1 MYAFYMVRK
10 DLHDEWFGTHNIYL
24 VWWCDL
30 LRHAEWKTKSVSI
43 KNKTVTLH
51 PGEQVA
57 SINDLVVRWKR
68 GKDMIINFIEL
79 LKEKGLIEK
88 WSSNNISIIRIISNN
103 IDIDADNLSN
113 GKTDNKEIGK
123 TADTQSVSK
132 ALEKDKADNLYKE
145 ATDNSTIH
153 SDNLADNLA
162 DNLSIAKTDNLEIEL
177 IPSKIRNLR
186 GLQWNDTDNLS
197 TEGNDNLA
205 DNLADTT
212 PIYKEKR
219 RKISTTATRDSIN
232 NFSDGG
238 IMIDVA
244 IKMLIADKFQL
255 LQIQRYTGISMSD
268 IILWSVEY
276 VERCGIQRG
285 GYNPKGYNDVIT
297 HFTDWLLSQKTK
309 GRLPRLNLIQTET
322 QAIEIWNKVQAQ
334 LLLDSSIPEEI
345 IISLT
350 FDKYDTESQS
360 IGIIAPDNETKSIIN
375 KEYKTEIEK
384 TISRYTQTKI
394 KTRFGVIEEQV
405 SQV

>member
-1 MYAFYMVRK
+1 MHAFYMVRK
-10 DLHDEWFGTHNIYL
+10 DLHDEWFDTHNIYL

-88 WSSNNISIIRIISNN
+88 WSSNNISIIRIISDN

-113 GKTDNKEIGK
+113 GKTDNNEIGR
-123 TADTQSVSK
+123 TPDTQSVSK

-162 DNLSIAKTDNLEIEL
+162 DNLSITQTDNLEFEL
-177 IPSKIRNLR
+177 IPSNIRNLR
-186 GLQWNDTDNLS
+186 GSQRNDTDNLS
-197 TEGNDNLA
+197 TEGNDNSV

-219 RKISTTATRDSIN
+219 RKISTTPTRDSHKN
-232 NFSDGG
+232 VSERG
-238 IMIDVA
+238 IVIDVA
-244 IKMLIADKFQL
+244 VKMLIADNIQL
-255 LQIQRYTGISMSD
+255 LNIQRYTGISMSD
-268 IILWSVEY
+268 IKLWSVEY

-285 GYNPKGYNDVIT
+285 GYNSKGYNDVIA
-297 HFTDWLLSQKTK
+297 HFTDWLISQKAK
-309 GRLPRLNLIQTET
+309 GKSPRLNLIQTET
-322 QAIEIWNKVQAQ
+322 QAKEIWNKVQAQ
-334 LLLDSSIPEEI
+334 LLLDSAIPKEI
-345 IISLT
+345 ILSLI
-350 FDKYDTESQS
+350 FDKYNSESQS
-360 IGIIAPDNETKSIIN
+360 IGIIAPDSETKSVLN
-375 KEYKTEIEK
+375 KEYKTEIEN
-384 TISRYTQTKI
+384 TFTRYTQTKI
-394 KTRFGVIEEQV
+394 RIRFGIIEQ
-405 SQV
+405 

>member
-103 IDIDADNLSN
+103 IDIDADNLFN

-123 TADTQSVSK
+123 TPDTQSVSK

-162 DNLSIAKTDNLEIEL
+162 DNLSIAKTDNLEDEL

-197 TEGNDNLA
+197 TEENDNSA

-238 IMIDVA
+238 IVIDVA

-255 LQIQRYTGISMSD
+255 LQIQRYTGISMND

-285 GYNPKGYNDVIT
+285 GYNSKGYNDVIA
-297 HFTDWLLSQKTK
+297 HFTDWLLSQKAK
-309 GRLPRLNLIQTET
+309 GRSPRLNLIQTET
-322 QAIEIWNKVQAQ
+322 QAKEIWNKVQAQ
-334 LLLDSSIPEEI
+334 LLLDSAIPEEI
-345 IISLT
+345 ILSLI
-350 FDKYDTESQS
+350 FDKYDLESQY
-360 IGIIAPDNETKSIIN
+360 IGIIAPDSETKTIIN
-375 KEYKTEIEK
+375 KEYKTEIEN
-384 TISRYTQTKI
+384 TFSRYTQTKI
-394 KTRFGVIEEQV
+394 RIRFGVIEEQV

>member
-1 MYAFYMVRK
+1 MHAFYMVRK
-10 DLHDEWFGTHNIYL
+10 DLHDEWFDTHNIYL

-43 KNKTVTLH
+43 KNKTVILH

-88 WSSNNISIIRIISNN
+88 WSSNNISIIRIISDN
-103 IDIDADNLSN
+103 IDIDDDNLSTT
-113 GKTDNKEIGK
+113 KTDNLEIGK
-123 TADTQSVSK
+123 TPDTQSVSK
-132 ALEKDKADNLYKE
+132 TLEKDKADNLNEE

-162 DNLSIAKTDNLEIEL
+162 DNLSITKTDNLETEL

-186 GLQWNDTDNLS
+186 GSQRNDTDNLYEKA
-197 TEGNDNLA
+197 TDDLA

-219 RKISTTATRDSIN
+219 RKISTTATRESIY

-238 IMIDVA
+238 IAIDVA
-244 IKMLIADKFQL
+244 IKMLIADNIQL
-255 LQIQRYTGISMSD
+255 LNIQRYTGISMSD
-268 IILWSVEY
+268 IKLWSVEY

-285 GYNPKGYNDVIT
+285 GYNSKGYNDVIT

-334 LLLDSSIPEEI
+334 LLLDSAIPKEI
-345 IISLT
+345 ILSLI
-350 FDKYDTESQS
+350 FDKYNSESQS
-360 IGIIAPDNETKSIIN
+360 IGIIAPDSETKSVLN
-375 KEYKTEIEK
+375 KEYKTEIEN
-384 TISRYTQTKI
+384 TFTRYTKTKI
-394 KTRFGVIEEQV
+394 RIRFGIIEQ
-405 SQV
+405 

>member
-1 MYAFYMVRK
+1 MHAFYKVRK

-43 KNKTVTLH
+43 KNRTITLH

-88 WSSNNISIIRIISNN
+88 WSSNNISIIRIVSNN
-103 IDIDADNLSN
+103 LDVDADNLSN
-113 GKTDNKEIGK
+113 GKTGNNETDK
-123 TADTQSVSK
+123 TPDTQSVSK
-132 ALEKDKADNLYKE
+132 ALEKDKADNLYKK
-145 ATDNSTIH
+145 ATDNSTILT
-153 SDNLADNLA
+153 DNLADNLA
-162 DNLSIAKTDNLEIEL
+162 DNLSNGKTDNLEVEL

-186 GLQWNDTDNLS
+186 GLQWNDTDNL
-197 TEGNDNLA
+197 A

-212 PIYKEKR
+212 PIFKEKR

-238 IMIDVA
+238 IVIDVA

-268 IILWSVEY
+268 IMLWSVEY

-285 GYNPKGYNDVIT
+285 GYNSKGYNDVIA
-297 HFTDWLLSQKTK
+297 HFTDWLLSQKAK
-309 GRLPRLNLIQTET
+309 GRSPRLNLIQTET
-322 QAIEIWNKVQAQ
+322 QAKEIWNKVQAQ

-360 IGIIAPDNETKSIIN
+360 IGIIAPDNETKSIMN

-394 KTRFGVIEEQV
+394 RIRFGVIEEQV

>member
-88 WSSNNISIIRIISNN
+88 WSSNNISIIRIINNN
-103 IDIDADNLSN
+103 IDVDADNLSN
-113 GKTDNKEIGK
+113 GKTDNNEIGK
-123 TADTQSVSK
+123 TPDTQSVSRT
-132 ALEKDKADNLYKE
+132 LEKDKADNLYEE
-145 ATDNSTIH
+145 ATDNSATH

-162 DNLSIAKTDNLEIEL
+162 DNLLTAKTDNLETEL
-177 IPSKIRNLR
+177 FPSKIWNPR
-186 GLQWNDTDNLS
+186 GSQWNDTDNLS
-197 TEGNDNLA
+197 TEENDNSA

-238 IMIDVA
+238 IVIDVA

-255 LQIQRYTGISMSD
+255 LQIQRYTGISMND

-285 GYNPKGYNDVIT
+285 GYNSKGYNDVIT
-297 HFTDWLLSQKTK
+297 HFTDWLKSQKTK
-309 GRLPRLNLIQTET
+309 GRSPRLNLIQTET
-322 QAIEIWNKVQAQ
+322 QAKETWNKVQAQ
-334 LLLDSSIPEEI
+334 LLLDSAIPEEI
-345 IISLT
+345 ILSLI
-350 FDKYDTESQS
+350 FDKYDLESQY
-360 IGIIAPDNETKSIIN
+360 IGIIAPDSETKTIIN
-375 KEYKTEIEK
+375 KEYKTEIEN
-384 TISRYTQTKI
+384 TFSRYTQTKI
-394 KTRFGVIEEQV
+394 RIRFGVIEEQV

>member
-205 DNLADTT
+205 DNLADT
-212 PIYKEKR
+212 KR
-219 RKISTTATRDSIN
+219 GQGSK
-232 NFSDGG
+232 
-238 IMIDVA
+238 
-244 IKMLIADKFQL
+244 
-255 LQIQRYTGISMSD
+255 
-268 IILWSVEY
+268 
-276 VERCGIQRG
+276 
-285 GYNPKGYNDVIT
+285 
-297 HFTDWLLSQKTK
+297 
-309 GRLPRLNLIQTET
+309 LPLGLEPPT
-322 QAIEIWNKVQAQ
+322 
-334 LLLDSSIPEEI
+334 
-345 IISLT
+345 
-350 FDKYDTESQS
+350 
-360 IGIIAPDNETKSIIN
+360 
-375 KEYKTEIEK
+375 
-384 TISRYTQTKI
+384 
-394 KTRFGVIEEQV
+394 
-405 SQV
+405 

>member
-1 MYAFYMVRK
+1 MHAFYKVRK

-30 LRHAEWKTKSVSI
+30 LRHAEWKTKSVSV

-113 GKTDNKEIGK
+113 GKTDNNEIGK
-123 TADTQSVSK
+123 TPDTQSVSK
-132 ALEKDKADNLYKE
+132 ALGRDKADNLSNGK
-145 ATDNSTIH
+145 TDNSTIQP
-153 SDNLADNLA
+153 DNLADNLA
-162 DNLSIAKTDNLEIEL
+162 DNLLMAKADNLEVEL
-177 IPSKIRNLR
+177 IPSEIRDSKDQ
-186 GLQWNDTDNLS
+186 QWNETDNLS
-197 TEGNDNLA
+197 TEGNDNFA
-205 DNLADTT
+205 DSLADTI

-219 RKISTTATRDSIN
+219 RKISTTATRASIN
-232 NFSDGG
+232 NSSEEG
-238 IMIDVA
+238 IEIDVA
-244 IKMLIADKFQL
+244 IERLITDKFQL

-285 GYNPKGYNDVIT
+285 GYNSKGYNDVIT
-297 HFTDWLLSQKTK
+297 HFTDWLLLQKTK
-309 GRLPRLNLIQTET
+309 GKSPRLNLIQTDT
-322 QAIEIWNKVQAQ
+322 QAKEIWNKVQAQ
-334 LLLDSSIPEEI
+334 LLLGSTIPEEI
-345 IISLT
+345 ILSLV
-350 FDKYDTESQS
+350 FDKYDSERQS
-360 IGIIAPDNETKSIIN
+360 IGVIAPNNETKSIIKN
-375 KEYKTEIEK
+375 EYKTEIEK
-384 TISRYTQTKI
+384 TFSRYTQTKI
-394 KTRFGVIEEQV
+394 RIRFGVIEQQV